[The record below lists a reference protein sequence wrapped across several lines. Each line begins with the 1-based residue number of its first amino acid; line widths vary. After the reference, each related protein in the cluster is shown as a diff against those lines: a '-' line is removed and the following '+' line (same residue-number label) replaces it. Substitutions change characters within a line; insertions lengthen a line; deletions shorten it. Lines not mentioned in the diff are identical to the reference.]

1 MKHKPVRTDYHWRKR
16 RIILFLLTILLIFLI
31 PAVILICSVFRH
43 VSYMNV
49 FNEAF
54 PLQNIYKPKEFK
66 LTDVEHVIHTEDGE
80 DLWCSEIAA
89 DSPKAV
95 IIYLSGL
102 KEPSVTYFYGHAAWM
117 KKQNIASF
125 LLEVRAHGKSSG
137 KKLGLGYTETE
148 DVRALVKYIKGI
160 DKYRNVPIIVQGVDL
175 GGTIAVNAAGLI
187 PEIDACIAMSP
198 YAAMDT
204 HIDILMKKY
213 HIPGFLRAV
222 EKPILHQALR
232 ILYGKDAADRIN
244 PEIQIQNAGD
254 KPVLVISSLNDPTV
268 PAGNTLALQSASSN
282 AEIWIRNSADHYVIL
297 NDDFKNVEEDTE
309 YCTYISGF
317 LFKVIRGK

>member
-16 RIILFLLTILLIFLI
+16 RILLFLLTILLIFLI
-31 PAVILICSVFRH
+31 PAFILIGSVFRH
-43 VSYMNV
+43 VNYMSV

-54 PLQNIYKPKEFK
+54 PFQNVYSPKEFK
-66 LTDVEHVIHTEDGE
+66 LTGEEHVIHTEDGE
-80 DLWCSEIAA
+80 DLWCSEIQA

-117 KKQNIASF
+117 KKQNISSF
-125 LLEVRAHGKSSG
+125 LLEVRAHGKSTG
-137 KKLGLGYTETE
+137 KKIGLGYTETE
-148 DVRALVKYIKGI
+148 DVRALVKYIKGLNR
-160 DKYRNVPIIVQGVDL
+160 YRDVPIIVQGVDL

-187 PEIDACIAMSP
+187 PEIDACIAMAP

-204 HIDILMKKY
+204 HIDILMKQY
-213 HIPGFLRAV
+213 HIPGFLRAI

-244 PEIQIQNAGD
+244 PEVQIQNAKD
-254 KPVLVISSLNDPTV
+254 KPVLVISSSNDPIV
-268 PAGNTLALQSASSN
+268 SAENTLALQRASSD
-282 AEIWIRNSADHYVIL
+282 AEIWIRNSTDHYFIR
-297 NDDFKNVEEDTE
+297 NNDFKNVEEDTE

-317 LFKVIRGK
+317 LFKVIHGK